1 MSKMKGFFSKKSRDI
16 LVILLALSNVISIIF
31 LSGCNG
37 NNQAIVYDSKSPAIS
52 VESSVLATNSN
63 YELVW
68 NDDLKCVLLKSLTTG
83 EIWSNIPYEYQLSGG
98 SSANVNS
105 TLNITVS
112 NQETMEWAPIRGYI
126 DAYQKGR
133 IFSERIDNGIK
144 VTYCFDN
151 YEISV
156 PVEYVLRD
164 DSVEISI
171 DPNGIVEGGTKF
183 LLVSVS
189 VAPFMCSARNA
200 AEGSYMFIPVGSG
213 SLMYAK
219 ELLGTE
225 RSWSGEVYGSD
236 GARNIP
242 RSLYD
247 DEKITM
253 PIFGAKDADR
263 SMLAI
268 IESGAGAAVIEA
280 EAGNP
285 RTGYSTVYPTFY
297 MRGYDVFEQTEK
309 SDLKRVSDSISP
321 ERVSVGYYPLN
332 SGDGYVEMANKY
344 RDYLSKTNAAASS
357 KASAS
362 PYAVNLLGGVTVTSS
377 FAGIPVKKLKSMTTF
392 SEAQS
397 ILEQLYEGTGVAP
410 NVMLSGFG
418 DGGITLGKLGG
429 GFNISNASGGK
440 KQLKAFLSYC
450 DENSVNAFF
459 DYDIVRYNSS
469 GNGFSYINDT
479 AETALLKK
487 AEGYFSAGAFR
498 AFSDDWSYRLIKRSM
513 LSKAVDKVIKSSEKL
528 SFDNISLSTLSGMA
542 YSDYSNELYY
552 TKGNIEKDVSG
563 LLKSIQDSGKK
574 ISGSAANSYAAALMD
589 VVFDAPADNGSYDT
603 LDDRIPFYQMVFGA
617 DRPLYTTAVNIA
629 SEPQKLVMLAA
640 SSGMGLGF
648 TLIGNYDVSFDEAQ
662 AAKLYG
668 MLFDDNIKLIN
679 SLVSDYSELYN
690 AVTGSRITKY
700 EIADNGISKTV
711 FDNGVT
717 VFANHNSRE
726 AKCEI
731 GTLEAYGYSA
741 VY

>member
-1 MSKMKGFFSKKSRDI
+1 
-16 LVILLALSNVISIIF
+16 
-31 LSGCNG
+31 
-37 NNQAIVYDSKSPAIS
+37 
-52 VESSVLATNSN
+52 
-63 YELVW
+63 
-68 NDDLKCVLLKSLTTG
+68 
-83 EIWSNIPYEYQLSGG
+83 
-98 SSANVNS
+98 
-105 TLNITVS
+105 
-112 NQETMEWAPIRGYI
+112 
-126 DAYQKGR
+126 
-133 IFSERIDNGIK
+133 
-144 VTYCFDN
+144 
-151 YEISV
+151 
-156 PVEYVLRD
+156 
-164 DSVEISI
+164 
-171 DPNGIVEGGTKF
+171 
-183 LLVSVS
+183 
-189 VAPFMCSARNA
+189 
-200 AEGSYMFIPVGSG
+200 MFIPVGSG

-679 SLVSDYSELYN
+679 NLVSDYSELYN
-690 AVTGSRITKY
+690 AVTGSGIT
-700 EIADNGISKTV
+700 
-711 FDNGVT
+711 
-717 VFANHNSRE
+717 R
-726 AKCEI
+726 
-731 GTLEAYGYSA
+731 
-741 VY
+741 

>member
-429 GFNISNASGGK
+429 GFNISNA
-440 KQLKAFLSYC
+440 
-450 DENSVNAFF
+450 
-459 DYDIVRYNSS
+459 
-469 GNGFSYINDT
+469 
-479 AETALLKK
+479 
-487 AEGYFSAGAFR
+487 
-498 AFSDDWSYRLIKRSM
+498 
-513 LSKAVDKVIKSSEKL
+513 
-528 SFDNISLSTLSGMA
+528 
-542 YSDYSNELYY
+542 
-552 TKGNIEKDVSG
+552 
-563 LLKSIQDSGKK
+563 
-574 ISGSAANSYAAALMD
+574 
-589 VVFDAPADNGSYDT
+589 
-603 LDDRIPFYQMVFGA
+603 
-617 DRPLYTTAVNIA
+617 
-629 SEPQKLVMLAA
+629 
-640 SSGMGLGF
+640 
-648 TLIGNYDVSFDEAQ
+648 
-662 AAKLYG
+662 
-668 MLFDDNIKLIN
+668 
-679 SLVSDYSELYN
+679 
-690 AVTGSRITKY
+690 
-700 EIADNGISKTV
+700 
-711 FDNGVT
+711 
-717 VFANHNSRE
+717 
-726 AKCEI
+726 
-731 GTLEAYGYSA
+731 
-741 VY
+741 